1 MRWGAGAS
9 AGTVRFERDTPRF
22 DEPGLRADASALV
35 GSRNRN
41 DQVLDLTLGN
51 PTGYVRASGNR
62 SEADDYKD
70 GHGDVVPSKWR
81 KWNGDVAIGWTPDAD
96 TLLEISA
103 GAGDAIAR
111 YAGRGMDGA
120 AFERTSYAA
129 RFEKRTCPV
138 RGTRCRP
145 TCTTTKPTT

>member
-1 MRWGAGAS
+1 MDNPLSYIAPESFDRLTIIKGPQSVRWGAGAS

-96 TLLEISA
+96 Q
-103 GAGDAIAR
+103 
-111 YAGRGMDGA
+111 
-120 AFERTSYAA
+120 
-129 RFEKRTCPV
+129 
-138 RGTRCRP
+138 
-145 TCTTTKPTT
+145 